1 MLPIRT
7 ALITG
12 ATGGLGEE
20 LCRTFARQGYQLV
33 ITARNKSALE
43 AQARRLRRAYGAP
56 VTVLAADFC
65 ATGAPLTLFNEL
77 GMMGIE
83 VDVLVNNAGFSAGG
97 DFVEITPEQQQEM
110 MRVNMSAPTQLFRM
124 LLPHMLSR
132 GRGRILNVCSTGSI
146 APGPHNA
153 VYCATKAYL
162 LHLSEAL
169 SQEVRGTGVTVTA
182 VCPGA
187 IHTGFA
193 HRAEMET
200 TYLFRFGVMHPK
212 AVAQAVYTAM
222 MKGKHVEVV
231 GTQNKALMFAARLAP
246 RCTVARLS
254 GWIQKPR
261 GLFASEGF
269 CEGFFNH
276 TGVWMK
282 AKRFR
287 KKNGSV

>member
-1 MLPIRT
+1 MKT
-7 ALITG
+7 VKTVLITG

-33 ITARNKSALE
+33 ITARKKSALE
-43 AQARRLRRAYGAP
+43 AQAKRLRRAYGAP

-65 ATGAPLTLFNEL
+65 DAKAPVTLFNEL

-97 DFVEITPEQQQEM
+97 DFVTVTPKQQLEM
-110 MRVNMSAPTQLFRM
+110 MKVNISAPTQLCR
-124 LLPHMLSR
+124 LILPHMLSR
-132 GRGRILNVCSTGSI
+132 GRGRILNICSTGSI

-187 IHTGFA
+187 VHTGFA
-193 HRAEMET
+193 HRAEMEA
-200 TYLFRFGVMHPK
+200 TYLFRYGVMHPK
-212 AVAQAVYTAM
+212 TVARAAYIAM
-222 MKGKHVEVV
+222 MMGKHVEVV
-231 GTQNKALMFAARLAP
+231 GCQNKALMFAARLAP
-246 RCTVARLS
+246 RSMVARLS

-261 GLFASEGF
+261 EPFHCGVS
-269 CEGFFNH
+269 CECSFE
-276 TGVWMK
+276 
-282 AKRFR
+282 
-287 KKNGSV
+287 

>member
-1 MLPIRT
+1 MPGMKTVKT

-33 ITARNKSALE
+33 ITARKKSALE
-43 AQARRLRRAYGAP
+43 AQAKRLRRAYGAP

-65 ATGAPLTLFNEL
+65 DAKAPVTLFNEL

-83 VDVLVNNAGFSAGG
+83 LDVLVNNAGFSAGG
-97 DFVEITPEQQQEM
+97 DFVTVTPKQQLEM
-110 MRVNMSAPTQLFRM
+110 MKVNISAPTQLCR
-124 LLPHMLSR
+124 LILPHMLSR
-132 GRGRILNVCSTGSI
+132 GRGRILNICSTGSI

-187 IHTGFA
+187 VHTGFA
-193 HRAEMET
+193 HRAEMEA
-200 TYLFRFGVMHPK
+200 TYLFRYGVMHPK
-212 AVAQAVYTAM
+212 TVARAAYTAM
-222 MKGKHVEVV
+222 KAGKHVEVV
-231 GTQNKALMFAARLAP
+231 GCRNKALMFAARLAP
-246 RCTVARLS
+246 RSMVARLS

-261 GLFASEGF
+261 EPLDSEVF
-269 CEGFFNH
+269 CECPLE
-276 TGVWMK
+276 
-282 AKRFR
+282 
-287 KKNGSV
+287 